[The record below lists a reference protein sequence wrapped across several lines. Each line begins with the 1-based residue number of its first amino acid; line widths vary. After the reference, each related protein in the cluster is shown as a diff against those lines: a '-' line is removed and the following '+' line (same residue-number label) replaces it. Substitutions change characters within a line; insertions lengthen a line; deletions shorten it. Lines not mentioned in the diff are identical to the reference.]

1 MFKSLSL
8 AEISNMLKSMTGYGK
23 AEATLG
29 SKKFTVEIKSL
40 NSKQLDIYVK
50 MPSVYK
56 EKELKLRSFLGQHL
70 ERGKVE
76 VSVYYDSTGE
86 ETKVVV
92 NQSLVQTYHR
102 DLKSAAES
110 IGQENVDFMS
120 LILRI
125 PDVLKAE
132 KAQLDIN
139 EWNGV
144 MALMES
150 ALKGIEE
157 YRVTEGSKLEIDFK
171 NRINQ
176 ILTYQKEVQIPVEK
190 RLERIKARVKS
201 SLDELIDPDKIDPN
215 RFEQELIFYL
225 EKLDISEENQRL
237 KSNCDYFLE
246 VLADDKS
253 QGKKLGFIA
262 QEIGR
267 EINTMGSKANDADV
281 QRLVVKMK
289 DELEKIKEQV
299 LNAL

>member
-1 MFKSLSL
+1 
-8 AEISNMLKSMTGYGK
+8 MTGYGK
-23 AEATLG
+23 SEASIG
-29 SKKFTVEIKSL
+29 NKKFTVEIKSL

-56 EKELKLRSFLGQHL
+56 EKELELRSFLGKQL
-70 ERGKVE
+70 DRGKIE
-76 VSVYYDSTGE
+76 VSIYYDSTGE
-86 ETKVVV
+86 DKKVVL
-92 NQSLVQTYHR
+92 NKPLLEAYHA
-102 DLKSAAES
+102 DIKEASES
-110 IGQENVDFMS
+110 IGQQDVDFMS
-120 LILRI
+120 ILMRI
-125 PDVLKAE
+125 PDVMKAE
-132 KAQLDIN
+132 KAKLDPE

-144 MALMES
+144 YAMIKEALV
-150 ALKGIEE
+150 GIQE
-157 YRVTEGSKLEIDFK
+157 YRTTEGAKLEKDFEQ
-171 NRINQ
+171 RIGNIIQ
-176 ILTYQKEVQIPVEK
+176 YHSEVHEPIAH
-190 RLERIKARVKS
+190 RLEKIKTRIKTNLEEV
-201 SLDELIDPDKIDPN
+201 IDLDKIDPN
-215 RFEQELIFYL
+215 RFEQELVFYL

-246 VLADDKS
+246 VLQGDSS

>member
-1 MFKSLSL
+1 
-8 AEISNMLKSMTGYGK
+8 MLKSMTGYGK
-23 AEATLG
+23 AEATIG
-29 SKKFTVEIKSL
+29 TKKFTVEIKSL

-56 EKELKLRSFLGQHL
+56 EKELNLRSHLSNEL

-76 VSVYYDSTGE
+76 LTIYYDSTGE
-86 ETKVVV
+86 DKKVVL
-92 NQSLVQTYHR
+92 NKPLVEAYHK
-102 DLKSAAES
+102 DFKEVAER
-110 IGQENVDFMS
+110 IGQENVDYMS
-120 LILRI
+120 MIMRI

-132 KAQLDIN
+132 KAELDLE

-144 MALMES
+144 LALVKE
-150 ALKGIEE
+150 ALIGIQD
-157 YRVTEGSKLEIDFK
+157 YRTVEGQKLEVDFEE
-171 NRINQ
+171 RINN
-176 ILTYQKEVQIPVEK
+176 ILQFQKEVQAPVET
-190 RLERIKARVKS
+190 RLVKIKERIKHNV
-201 SLDELIDPDKIDPN
+201 EEVIDPDKIDSN
-215 RFEQELIFYL
+215 RFEQELVFYL

-246 VLADDKS
+246 ILRSNSS

-289 DELEKIKEQV
+289 DELEKIKEQI

>member
-1 MFKSLSL
+1 
-8 AEISNMLKSMTGYGK
+8 MTGYGK

-56 EKELKLRSFLGQHL
+56 EKELQLRSYLGKEL

-76 VSVYYDSTGE
+76 LSVYYDSTGE
-86 ETKVVV
+86 EKKVVV
-92 NQSLVQTYHR
+92 NKPLVEAYYR
-102 DLKSAAES
+102 DFKDAAES

-120 LILRI
+120 LITRI
-125 PDVLKAE
+125 PDVLKSE
-132 KAQLDIN
+132 KAQLDLD

-144 MALMES
+144 MKMVKEAIV
-150 ALKGIEE
+150 GIQD
-157 YRVTEGSKLEIDFK
+157 YRRVEGEKLEKDFE
-171 NRINQ
+171 NRVNQ
-176 ILTYQKEVQIPVEK
+176 ILTHQHEAQTPVEA
-190 RLERIKARVKS
+190 RLKKIKERIKTN
-201 SLDELIDPDKIDPN
+201 LDEVIDPDKIDAN

-246 VLADDKS
+246 VLGGSKS
-253 QGKKLGFIA
+253 EGKKLGFIA

-289 DELEKIKEQV
+289 DELEKIKEQI
-299 LNAL
+299 LNTL

>member
-1 MFKSLSL
+1 
-8 AEISNMLKSMTGYGK
+8 MLKSMTGYGK
-23 AEATLG
+23 AQASVG
-29 SKKFTVEIKSL
+29 NKKFTVELKSL

-56 EKELKLRSFLGQHL
+56 EKELELRSFLGKQL

-76 VSVYYDSTGE
+76 LSIYYDSTGE
-86 ETKVVV
+86 DKKVVL
-92 NQSLVQTYHR
+92 NKPLLEAYHS
-102 DLKSAAES
+102 DFKEVAAN

-120 LILRI
+120 LLLRI
-125 PDVLKAE
+125 PDVMKTEKAE
-132 KAQLDIN
+132 LNID
-139 EWNGV
+139 EWNAV
-144 MALMES
+144 FEMVKEALI
-150 ALKGIEE
+150 GIQE
-157 YRVTEGSKLEIDFK
+157 YRQTEGAKLEADFEQ
-171 NRINQ
+171 RIANIIQ
-176 ILTYQKEVQIPVEK
+176 FHGEVHEPISK
-190 RLERIKARVKS
+190 RLERIRTRVKNN
-201 SLDELIDPDKIDPN
+201 LDELIDPDKIDPN
-215 RFEQELIFYL
+215 RFEQELVFYL

-246 VLADDKS
+246 VLRSNES

>member
-1 MFKSLSL
+1 
-8 AEISNMLKSMTGYGK
+8 MLKSMTGYGK
-23 AEATLG
+23 AQASVG
-29 SKKFTVEIKSL
+29 NKKFTVELKSL

-56 EKELKLRSFLGQHL
+56 EKELELRSFLGKQL

-76 VSVYYDSTGE
+76 LTVYYDSTGE
-86 ETKVVV
+86 DKKVVL
-92 NQSLVQTYHR
+92 NKPLLEAYHS
-102 DLKSAAES
+102 DFKSVAES
-110 IGQENVDFMS
+110 IGQENVDFLS
-120 LILRI
+120 LIMRI
-125 PDVLKAE
+125 PDVLKTE
-132 KAQLDIN
+132 KAELDLE
-139 EWNGV
+139 EWDAV
-144 MALMES
+144 FKMVEEALE
-150 ALKGIEE
+150 GIQE
-157 YRVTEGSKLEIDFK
+157 YRKTEGSKLEADFEQ
-171 NRINQ
+171 RIANIIQ
-176 ILTYQKEVQIPVEK
+176 YHEEVHAPISK
-190 RLERIKARVKS
+190 RLDKIKDRIKTN
-201 SLDELIDPDKIDPN
+201 LDELIDPDKIDAN
-215 RFEQELIFYL
+215 RFEQELVFYL

-246 VLADDKS
+246 VLRSNNS

>member
-1 MFKSLSL
+1 
-8 AEISNMLKSMTGYGK
+8 MTGYGK
-23 AEATLG
+23 AEATIG
-29 SKKFTVEIKSL
+29 TKKFTVEIKSL

-56 EKELKLRSFLGQHL
+56 EKELNLRSHLSNEL

-76 VSVYYDSTGE
+76 LTIYYDSTGE
-86 ETKVVV
+86 DKKVVL
-92 NQSLVQTYHR
+92 NKPLVEAYHK
-102 DLKSAAES
+102 DFKEVAER
-110 IGQENVDFMS
+110 IGQENVDYMS
-120 LILRI
+120 MIMRI

-132 KAQLDIN
+132 KAELDLE

-144 MALMES
+144 LALVKE
-150 ALKGIEE
+150 ALIGIQD
-157 YRVTEGSKLEIDFK
+157 YRTVEGQKLEVDFEE
-171 NRINQ
+171 RINN
-176 ILTYQKEVQIPVEK
+176 ILQFQKEVQAPVET
-190 RLERIKARVKS
+190 RLVKIKERIKHNV
-201 SLDELIDPDKIDPN
+201 EEVIDPDKIDSN
-215 RFEQELIFYL
+215 RFEQELVFYL

-246 VLADDKS
+246 ILRSNSS

-289 DELEKIKEQV
+289 DELEKIKEQI

>member
-1 MFKSLSL
+1 
-8 AEISNMLKSMTGYGK
+8 MTGYGR
-23 AEATLG
+23 AEATIG
-29 SKKFTVEIKSL
+29 TKKFTVEIKSL

-56 EKELKLRSFLGQHL
+56 EKELDLRSHLSNEL

-76 VSVYYDSTGE
+76 LTIYYDSTGE
-86 ETKVVV
+86 EKKVVL
-92 NQSLVQTYHR
+92 NKPLIEAYHR
-102 DLKSAAES
+102 DFKEAAES
-110 IGQENVDFMS
+110 IGQENVDYMA
-120 LILRI
+120 LIMRI
-125 PDVLKAE
+125 PDVLKTE
-132 KAQLDIN
+132 KAELDLN

-144 MALMES
+144 LKLIKEALV
-150 ALKGIEE
+150 GIQD
-157 YRVTEGSKLEIDFK
+157 YRTVEGQKLEVDF
-171 NRINQ
+171 
-176 ILTYQKEVQIPVEK
+176 E
-190 RLERIKARVKS
+190 ERIKNILNYQEEVQAPIETRLVKIKERIKNNV
-201 SLDELIDPDKIDPN
+201 DEVIDTDKIDSN
-215 RFEQELIFYL
+215 RFEQELVFYL

-246 VLADDKS
+246 ILRSNNS

-289 DELEKIKEQV
+289 DELEKIKEQI

>member
-1 MFKSLSL
+1 
-8 AEISNMLKSMTGYGK
+8 MTGYGR
-23 AEATLG
+23 AEATIG
-29 SKKFTVEIKSL
+29 HKKFTVEIKSL

-56 EKELKLRSFLGQHL
+56 EKELNLRSYLGKEL

-76 VSVYYDSTGE
+76 VSIYYDSTGE
-86 ETKVVV
+86 EKKVVL
-92 NQSLVQTYHR
+92 NKPLLEAYHR
-102 DLKSAAES
+102 DLSEAAKT
-110 IGQENVDFMS
+110 IGQSDVDFMS
-120 LILRI
+120 LIMRI
-125 PDVLKAE
+125 PDVLKSE
-132 KAQLDIN
+132 KAELDIE

-144 MALMES
+144 IKLVEEALIGIQNYREVEGKKLKDDFES
-150 ALKGIEE
+150 
-157 YRVTEGSKLEIDFK
+157 
-171 NRINQ
+171 RIQ
-176 ILTYQKEVQIPVEK
+176 HILNYQKEVQNPVEK
-190 RLERIKARVKS
+190 RLIRIKEKIKNNLEEV
-201 SLDELIDPDKIDPN
+201 IDLDKIDSN
-215 RFEQELIFYL
+215 RFEQELVFYL

-246 VLADDKS
+246 ILRGSTS

-289 DELEKIKEQV
+289 DELEKIKEQI